1 MHAVFSPSNISGEG
15 SAGIKDATACVC
27 SCTRYTVKSRM
38 HVSPAED
45 RTSWPVLETLWKSRC
60 GLQEF
65 TVTCLVLMV
74 RVKGWEM

>member
-1 MHAVFSPSNISGEG
+1 MQFSAP
-15 SAGIKDATACVC
+15 ATFQGRLQLDLKMQLRASVLAHLK
-27 SCTRYTVKSRM
+27 TRM
-38 HVSPAED
+38 HISPAEG
-45 RTSWPVLETLWKSRC
+45 RTFWPVLEALWKSRC